1 MYKKYSFMIIIKPMD
16 FILGIFGIC
25 LKNQKYQG
33 NSKEYQIKKLKNWL
47 RGCAWKKWFFGTLPT
62 NLGSPRSKNDTVNG

>member
-1 MYKKYSFMIIIKPMD
+1 MIIIKPMN

-33 NSKEYQIKKLKNWL
+33 NSKEYQIKKF
-47 RGCAWKKWFFGTLPT
+47 KKLVKMARMEKVVFWYGW
-62 NLGSPRSKNDTVNG
+62 